1 MSKRKI
7 YPVKVSGIEYPTV
20 IINGVQRFIE
30 DPFIVAVHEA
40 GLLDLNEVAAL
51 FQTKRPWSKRRYME
65 FKMSLGYSVCGLAE
79 LFPYAK
85 IENPIWDKEAQREVV
100 SDGK

>member
-20 IINGVQRFIE
+20 IIDGVQRFIE
-30 DPFIVAVHEA
+30 DPLIVALHLA
-40 GLLDLNEVAAL
+40 KMIDLNEIAVL

-65 FKMSLGYSVCGLAE
+65 FKMSLGYSVCGFAE

-85 IENPIWDKEAQREVV
+85 IDNPLWDKEANEEAE
-100 SDGK
+100 